1 MTDKSSN
8 AISIALVA
16 AARKEIMFVNI
27 ALTRIIL
34 RYRLISVYC
43 MIVLLLL
50 LLTKMGADLS
60 CLVYLQH
67 NPSSS
72 LSMNN
77 DPCGGQAT
85 AYLMLRPFM
94 EVRVLD
100 WIVSGKTG
108 RPATHMWLEFIQF
121 FIHIHVGIEYRG
133 IRKAVDC
140 LADICLNNDWAYN
153 GQRVCHL
160 QDFGHLCFR
169 IAGCSDSFWLET
181 WNFCI
186 CLPFFIGCAT
196 LQLLWRQSR
205 QGPGDGM
212 DPRAGWISIVSST
225 KVSTC
230 LKINPQWKLWC
241 IDFG

>member
-100 WIVSGKTG
+100 WIVSGRREDQQRTC
-108 RPATHMWLEFIQF
+108 
-121 FIHIHVGIEYRG
+121 
-133 IRKAVDC
+133 DS
-140 LADICLNNDWAYN
+140 NSYN
-153 GQRVCHL
+153 
-160 QDFGHLCFR
+160 
-169 IAGCSDSFWLET
+169 S
-181 WNFCI
+181 
-186 CLPFFIGCAT
+186 
-196 LQLLWRQSR
+196 
-205 QGPGDGM
+205 
-212 DPRAGWISIVSST
+212 SST
-225 KVSTC
+225 SM
-230 LKINPQWKLWC
+230 
-241 IDFG
+241 